1 MLSFAW
7 KDFMLNTLTAV
18 HSVIGID
25 IGKIGNVA
33 LSTGY
38 QTIVQ
43 NEEDVH
49 NLFRQIVQYG
59 TTTIALE
66 LFPVE
71 RNKNRKRIK
80 GLHKAL
86 DLIVKYCKIRTF
98 APINVVYIDEFKSS
112 IICSNCKF
120 VDRASRVEPWLFIC
134 TYCGN
139 QINADVNAAL
149 NIQHAAEKKVE
160 WLR

>member
-1 MLSFAW
+1 
-7 KDFMLNTLTAV
+7 MLNTLTV
-18 HSVIGID
+18 VRSVIGID

-33 LSTGY
+33 LSTGF

-66 LFPVE
+66 LFPIE
-71 RNKNRKRIK
+71 RKRKKRIK

-86 DLIVKYCKIRTF
+86 DLIVKYCKTRTF

-112 IICSNCKF
+112 IICSSCKF
-120 VDRASRVEPWLFIC
+120 VDRASRVEPWLFRC

-139 QINADVNAAL
+139 EINADVNAAL
-149 NIQHAAEKKVE
+149 NIQHAAENQ
-160 WLR
+160 L

>member
-1 MLSFAW
+1 
-7 KDFMLNTLTAV
+7 MLNTLTAV
-18 HSVIGID
+18 RSVIGID

-66 LFPVE
+66 LFSVTK
-71 RNKNRKRIK
+71 NKRKRVK
-80 GLHKAL
+80 GLHQAL
-86 DLIVKYCKIRTF
+86 DLIVKYCKTRTF

-112 IICSNCKF
+112 IICSSCKF
-120 VDRASRVEPWLFIC
+120 VDRASRVEPWLFSC

-149 NIQHAAEKKVE
+149 NIQHAAESQ
-160 WLR
+160 L

>member
-18 HSVIGID
+18 RSVIGID

-33 LSTGY
+33 LSTGF

-66 LFPVE
+66 LFPIA
-71 RNKNRKRIK
+71 RSKKKRIK

-86 DLIVKYCKIRTF
+86 DLIVKYCKSRTF
-98 APINVVYIDEFKSS
+98 APINVVFIDEFKSS
-112 IICSNCKF
+112 IICSSCKF
-120 VDRASRVEPWLFIC
+120 VDRESRVEPWLFCC

-139 QINADVNAAL
+139 EINADVNAAL
-149 NIQHAAEKKVE
+149 NIQHAAESQ
-160 WLR
+160 L

>member
-1 MLSFAW
+1 MLLFSW
-7 KDFMLNTLTAV
+7 KDFMFNTLTAV

-33 LSTGY
+33 LSTGF

-66 LFPVE
+66 LFPAD
-71 RNKNRKRIK
+71 RKKRKRIK

-86 DLIVKYCKIRTF
+86 DLIVKYCKTRTF

-112 IICSNCKF
+112 IICSSCRF
-120 VDRASRVEPWLFIC
+120 VDRASRVEPWLFVC
-134 TYCGN
+134 TYCGKE
-139 QINADVNAAL
+139 INADVNAAL
-149 NIQHAAEKKVE
+149 NIQHAAESQ
-160 WLR
+160 L

>member
-7 KDFMLNTLTAV
+7 KDFMLNTLTSV
-18 HSVIGID
+18 RSVIGID

-38 QTIVQ
+38 QAIIQ

-66 LFPVE
+66 LFPIE
-71 RNKNRKRIK
+71 RKRKKRIK

-86 DLIVKYCKIRTF
+86 DLIVKYCKTRTF
-98 APINVVYIDEFKSS
+98 APINIMYIDEFKSS
-112 IICSNCKF
+112 IICSSCKF
-120 VDRASRVEPWLFIC
+120 VDRASRIEPWLFIC
-134 TYCGN
+134 TYCGYKV
-139 QINADVNAAL
+139 NADVNAAL
-149 NIQHAAEKKVE
+149 NIQHAAEKQVE

>member
-18 HSVIGID
+18 RSVIGID

-33 LSTGY
+33 LSTGF
-38 QTIVQ
+38 QTIIR

-66 LFPVE
+66 LFPIA
-71 RNKNRKRIK
+71 RSKKKRIK

-86 DLIVKYCKIRTF
+86 DLIVKYCKTRTF
-98 APINVVYIDEFKSS
+98 APINIIYIDEFKSS
-112 IICSNCKF
+112 IICSSCRF

-134 TYCGN
+134 TYCGYEV
-139 QINADVNAAL
+139 NADVNAAL
-149 NIQHAAEKKVE
+149 NIQHAAEKQIE

>member
-1 MLSFAW
+1 MLLFAW
-7 KDFMLNTLTAV
+7 KNFMLNTLTAIR
-18 HSVIGID
+18 SVIGID

-33 LSTGY
+33 LSTGF
-38 QTIVQ
+38 QTIIR

-66 LFPVE
+66 LFPIA
-71 RNKNRKRIK
+71 RSKKKRIK

-86 DLIVKYCKIRTF
+86 DLIVKYCKTRTF
-98 APINVVYIDEFKSS
+98 APINIMYIDEFKSS
-112 IICSNCKF
+112 IICSNCRF

-134 TYCGN
+134 TYCGYEV
-139 QINADVNAAL
+139 NADVNAAL
-149 NIQHAAEKKVE
+149 NIQHAAEKQIE

>member
-18 HSVIGID
+18 RSVIGID

-33 LSTGY
+33 LSTGF
-38 QTIVQ
+38 QTIIR

-66 LFPVE
+66 LFPIA
-71 RNKNRKRIK
+71 KSKKKRIK

-86 DLIVKYCKIRTF
+86 DLIVKYCKTRTF
-98 APINVVYIDEFKSS
+98 APINIMYIDEFKSS
-112 IICSNCKF
+112 IICSSCKF
-120 VDRASRVEPWLFIC
+120 VDKASRVEPWLFIC
-134 TYCGN
+134 TYCGYEV
-139 QINADVNAAL
+139 NADVNAAL
-149 NIQHAAEKKVE
+149 NIQHAAEKQIE

>member
-1 MLSFAW
+1 MLLFAW

-18 HSVIGID
+18 RSVIGID

-33 LSTGY
+33 LSTGF
-38 QTIVQ
+38 QTIIR

-66 LFPVE
+66 LFPIA
-71 RNKNRKRIK
+71 KSKKKRIK

-86 DLIVKYCKIRTF
+86 DLIVKYCKTRTF
-98 APINVVYIDEFKSS
+98 APINIMYIDEFKSS
-112 IICSNCKF
+112 IICSSCKF
-120 VDRASRVEPWLFIC
+120 VDKASRVEPWLFIC
-134 TYCGN
+134 TYCGYEV
-139 QINADVNAAL
+139 NADVNAAL
-149 NIQHAAEKKVE
+149 NIQHAAEKQIE

>member
-1 MLSFAW
+1 MLLFAW

-33 LSTGY
+33 LSTGF

-66 LFPVE
+66 LFPAD
-71 RNKNRKRIK
+71 RKKRKRIK

-86 DLIVKYCKIRTF
+86 DLIVKYCKSRTF
-98 APINVVYIDEFKSS
+98 APINVVFIDEFNSS
-112 IICSNCKF
+112 IICSSCKF
-120 VDRASRVEPWLFIC
+120 VDRESRVEPWLFCC

-139 QINADVNAAL
+139 EINADVNAAL
-149 NIQHAAEKKVE
+149 NIQHAAESQ
-160 WLR
+160 L